1 MEINCRIPVHMFAE
15 EMEKVL
21 KKHDTSKHGWSAKEV
36 SQEFLK
42 DKLREEIGEWL
53 INPTNPKEL
62 VDIANV
68 AMMLWTRQIGIP
80 GKILY

>member
-1 MEINCRIPVHMFAE
+1 MRKPLELFAE
-15 EMEKVL
+15 EMETVL
-21 KKHDTSKHGWSAKEV
+21 QKHDKNKHGWSAQEV
-36 SQEFLK
+36 SLDFLK

-53 INPTNPKEL
+53 INPTDPKEL

-68 AMMLWTRQIGIP
+68 AMMLWTRQVGIS